1 MSDFSQTFD
10 GFEIHANAVNADFVA
25 KDAAKEVGISRA
37 PNRALLNVV
46 VLRADYKPNEA
57 EVSGTV
63 SGVRGTHPLQFR
75 PIRDS
80 ESIYY
85 VAEFEIGRGE
95 SNYSFELT
103 VKPAGA
109 PRAYPIAFQQA
120 LVGP

>member
-1 MSDFSQTFD
+1 MTQDVQTFD
-10 GFEIHANAVNADFVA
+10 GFEIHYNAVNAGVIA

-46 VLRADYKPNEA
+46 VLHGEYQQTEA
-57 EVSGTV
+57 EVAGTV

-75 PIRDS
+75 PIRDNGAL
-80 ESIYY
+80 YY

-95 SNYSFELT
+95 SNFSFELT

-109 PRAYPIAFQQA
+109 PRTYPIAFSQT
-120 LVGP
+120 LVGD